1 MLYQLMNREPVYLI
15 YTKFYLLVSN
25 TNLPKLEGRKS
36 SGEVLDDDLHRDLR
50 DQNFYDVLYF
60 PNLLEI

>member
-1 MLYQLMNREPVYLI
+1 MNREPVYLI

-36 SGEVLDDDLHRDLR
+36 SGEVLDDDLHTD
-50 DQNFYDVLYF
+50 
-60 PNLLEI
+60 